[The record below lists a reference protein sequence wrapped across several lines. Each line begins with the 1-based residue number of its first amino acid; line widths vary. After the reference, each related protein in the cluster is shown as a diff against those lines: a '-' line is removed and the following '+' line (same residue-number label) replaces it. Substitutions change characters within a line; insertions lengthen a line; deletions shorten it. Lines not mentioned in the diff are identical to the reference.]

1 MWATAPV
8 FAARNPGCGRHDRPR
23 GPERGGAPRGK
34 VRAKLVASIHTAIL
48 MRRFSLLAAAFVLL
62 CAGSAVPLLA
72 DAADAPPPPNSP
84 TLDRIKRSGV
94 IRLAFR
100 EGAAPFSFKD
110 RGGVVRGY
118 SVDLCTHV
126 AAAIQKDLG
135 LPSLKIAWLPVDAA
149 NRIGVVASGKAE
161 AECGT
166 TTMTLARMQSVDF
179 SVPIFVDGGSILVQ
193 GKSKFTRLAD
203 LKGKKIAVIGGTTT
217 ERALKRAL
225 DSIDASATLV
235 AVKDGAAGM
244 ASLAQGQ
251 VDAYAGDRIV
261 LLGLRMAAANAVD
274 FEFVDG
280 DISVEPYALVLPRN
294 DADFRLA
301 VNRALVGLFKSGD
314 IDPIFQRW
322 LGGMGRP
329 GPLLHALFYLNT
341 LPE

>member
-1 MWATAPV
+1 MRHLLLLATA
-8 FAARNPGCGRHDRPR
+8 F
-23 GPERGGAPRGK
+23 
-34 VRAKLVASIHTAIL
+34 
-48 MRRFSLLAAAFVLL
+48 FLL
-62 CAGSAVPLLA
+62 CAGSAVPPLA
-72 DAADAPPPPNSP
+72 DAADAPPAPNSP
-84 TLDRIKRSGV
+84 TLDRIKRTGV
-94 IRLAFR
+94 ITFAYR

-118 SVDLCTHV
+118 SVELCTRV

-135 LPSLKIAWLPVDAA
+135 LPSLRIEWLPVDAA
-149 NRIGVVASGKAE
+149 SRIGVVASGKAD
-161 AECGT
+161 AVCGT
-166 TTMTLARMQSVDF
+166 TTVTLTRMQSVDF
-179 SVPIFVDGGSILVQ
+179 SVPIFVDGGGILVQ
-193 GKSKFTRLAD
+193 NKSKLTRLTD

-225 DSIDASATLV
+225 DVIDASATLV
-235 AVKDGAAGM
+235 PVKDGTAGM

-251 VDAYAGDRIV
+251 VDGYAGDRIV
-261 LLGLRMAAANAVD
+261 LLDLRMAAPNAVEFD
-274 FEFVDG
+274 FVDG
-280 DISVEPYALVLPRN
+280 DFSVEPYALVLPRN

-301 VNRALVGLFKSGD
+301 VNRALVALFRSGD

>member
-1 MWATAPV
+1 MRHLLLLATA
-8 FAARNPGCGRHDRPR
+8 F
-23 GPERGGAPRGK
+23 
-34 VRAKLVASIHTAIL
+34 
-48 MRRFSLLAAAFVLL
+48 FLL
-62 CAGSAVPLLA
+62 CAGSAVPPLA
-72 DAADAPPPPNSP
+72 DAADAPPAPNSP
-84 TLDRIKRSGV
+84 TLDRIKRTGV
-94 IRLAFR
+94 ITFAYR

-118 SVDLCTHV
+118 SVELCTRV

-135 LPSLKIAWLPVDAA
+135 LPSLRIEWLPVDAA
-149 NRIGVVASGKAE
+149 SRIGVVASGKAD
-161 AECGT
+161 AVCGT
-166 TTMTLARMQSVDF
+166 TTVTLTRMQSVDF
-179 SVPIFVDGGSILVQ
+179 SVPIFVDGGGILVQ
-193 GKSKFTRLAD
+193 SKSKLTRLTD

-225 DSIDASATLV
+225 DVIDASATLV
-235 AVKDGAAGM
+235 PVKDGTAGM

-251 VDAYAGDRIV
+251 VDGYAGDRIV
-261 LLGLRMAAANAVD
+261 LLDLRMAAPNAVEFD
-274 FEFVDG
+274 FVDG
-280 DISVEPYALVLPRN
+280 DFSVEPYALVLPRN

-301 VNRALVGLFKSGD
+301 VNRALVALFRSGD